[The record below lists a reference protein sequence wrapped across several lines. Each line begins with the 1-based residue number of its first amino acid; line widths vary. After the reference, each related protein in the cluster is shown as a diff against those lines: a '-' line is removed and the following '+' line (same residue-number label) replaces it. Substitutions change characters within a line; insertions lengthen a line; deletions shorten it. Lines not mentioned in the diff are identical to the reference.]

1 MKQVLRIFCLIPI
14 LGLIVACT
22 QMQADRSDAAAVSAP
37 PQQTMDAVSIPSFE
51 AIDVHIDFSDPAE
64 TERLTPIPTPTENST
79 PTPTVSPTPSPVPT
93 QTPAPMAFVA
103 SEDLP
108 LPNSE
113 TIIQKGRPFW
123 IDGTVTSGAPLIRVS
138 GIIINSKGKVVLQA
152 DQTFPESENV
162 LEYRLLDKTFSK
174 SIDCV
179 AENITFQSLAL
190 GSYVL
195 QIQAEDALGNDLIL
209 AEAPFTVSHDYWLTL
224 QPNNL
229 RGNYTTALA
238 FFGSPERFLFRYK
251 VQNGSTLI
259 TVDREWRKQ
268 YNAEA
273 VCVNG
278 KAWRCHI
285 DAVPYFEKAGEY
297 INSSFVHISGT
308 MSGKNFDTGA
318 VRLADLVTFNGTI
331 VRRFT
336 NSNQFI
342 SHHSFGTAV
351 DINAYYPSHRDVLKN
366 RDIIYREVTENL
378 TYNGIVEIAGQRCY
392 DFTYNGNARVGL
404 CGVPEPIM
412 NYLLYELGFYRAG
425 FSWGVYYPHTSD
437 AMHFTLSELSPKLFT
452 EGDYA
457 MRKVTS
463 YIEDEAQP
471 ADSDATASEAGD
483 SGLDP

>member
-1 MKQVLRIFCLIPI
+1 M
-14 LGLIVACT
+14 
-22 QMQADRSDAAAVSAP
+22 
-37 PQQTMDAVSIPSFE
+37 E
-51 AIDVHIDFSDPAE
+51 
-64 TERLTPIPTPTENST
+64 
-79 PTPTVSPTPSPVPT
+79 
-93 QTPAPMAFVA
+93 FVA
-103 SEDLP
+103 SKDLP

-123 IDGTVTSGAPLIRVS
+123 IDGTVTSGTQLVRVS
-138 GIIINSKGKVVLQA
+138 GIIRNSKGKVVLQA
-152 DQTFPESENV
+152 DKTFQESENV
-162 LEYRLLDKTFSK
+162 HEYQLLDKTFSK
-174 SIDCV
+174 SIECV
-179 AENITFQSLAL
+179 SENLKFQSLAL
-190 GSYVL
+190 GSYSL
-195 QIQAEDALGNDLIL
+195 QIQAEDALGNNLIL
-209 AEAPFTVSHDYWLTL
+209 AEAPFSISHDYWLTL

-238 FFGSPERFLFRYK
+238 FFGSPERFLFRFK
-251 VQNGSTLI
+251 LQSGTTHI
-259 TVDREWRKQ
+259 TVDREWREQ
-268 YNAEA
+268 YDAEA

-278 KAWRCHI
+278 KKWRCHV

-297 INSSFVHISGT
+297 INSTCIHISGK
-308 MSGKNFDTGA
+308 MSDKNFDTGV

-351 DINAYYPSHRDVLKN
+351 DINAYYTSHRDVLEN
-366 RDIIYREVTENL
+366 RDIIFREVTENL
-378 TYNGIVEIAGQRCY
+378 TYNGIVEIDGQLCY
-392 DFTYNGNARVGL
+392 DFTYNGRAKAGL

-457 MRKVTS
+457 MRKVTH
-463 YIEDEAQP
+463 YIEDGAGPAEAAAADP
-471 ADSDATASEAGD
+471 AEAEASEPAHAAD
-483 SGLDP
+483 EAEPNP